1 MTKNPFP
8 PSGGS
13 PLSSPGLKP
22 GASRGHLVKKMAK
35 IIIFPGEY
43 QNREM
48 AKLIHVGQRIFRIRE
63 RSFLDRLW
71 DHWKKHTPGA

>member
-1 MTKNPFP
+1 
-8 PSGGS
+8 
-13 PLSSPGLKP
+13 
-22 GASRGHLVKKMAK
+22 MAK

-71 DHWKKHTPGA
+71 EHWKKHAPGA